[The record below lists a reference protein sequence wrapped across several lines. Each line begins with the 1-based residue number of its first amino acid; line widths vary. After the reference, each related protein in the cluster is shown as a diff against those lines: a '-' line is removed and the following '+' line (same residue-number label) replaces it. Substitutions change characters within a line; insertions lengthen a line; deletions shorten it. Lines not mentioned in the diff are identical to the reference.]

1 MSFVKNLLTT
11 FFLLFLISNSVVSAN
26 VFLSNGDTLSLDNYE
41 VNRLDIRSEEN
52 KPFGVAFNNDGTKMF
67 MVGEG
72 SGTDLTIDDIHEYVL
87 STPYDTSTATFRVS
101 HNAHGETNKTLR
113 QIQFN
118 KDGSK
123 MFVSGRVATQNP
135 NGNFIYQYSL
145 STNFDLSTAT
155 YNGISFQ
162 ANTANVGIT
171 HSLYGFAFNNDGTMM
186 FLSDGSTDG
195 ESTEK
200 VYQLSLETAFDLS
213 GSITVIRSVD
223 LEALQDTVEPVM
235 GETEPSGIAFNQ
247 DGTRMFLIGQKGNDV
262 NQYTLSVGF
271 NISTASFD
279 GGLHLDGNPNGI
291 ALSPSGLKMFTTSD
305 TGFGDLNGDLIREFD
320 LPCPFSLFAQGCS
333 SIIKNKDRTGM
344 ALAQIEIAKRTIDYS
359 TDTAL
364 NRLKWIRRNKD
375 KQNLTNL
382 NIGINLN
389 NQILASLTEAVK
401 IAAANYN
408 GEKNKNKLIAGTI
421 KKKNKEEDIF
431 YWSEGSISIG
441 RIGDTSISSTKIVDT
456 DALTFGADKFTD
468 NNGIKGLA
476 FRIGK
481 NNVDVGTAG
490 SNLDTDTYNITY
502 YATSPIE
509 GDTKFLDKIIGL
521 GKLNSDLLTVVDG
534 NNLKADRS
542 GHQIYGTIRVKDEIK
557 KDNITYIPSGRFD
570 IGHTILGSY
579 QESGSGAI
587 DVEKQHIRSKK
598 IRAGL
603 TGLHESSHEG
613 INLKRHG
620 KLEYVAD
627 IDRSSNF
634 KYSYVGDHNNDFNE
648 TLHSG
653 SLHNINGEVGIDVT
667 WPNSLSIFL
676 IYERLQ
682 ALDYGHTD
690 KIHIAIGY
698 LPNKKTNYSF
708 SIKGSDEFKSNYIL
722 SKNINDYVINFQLIN
737 DLMKPND
744 FDKALFNLIRKF

>member
-1 MSFVKNLLTT
+1 MFFLKKLLSI
-11 FFLLFLISNSVVSAN
+11 FFLLFTIFNSVVSAN
-26 VFLSNGDTLSLDNYE
+26 VFLNSGDTLSLDNYE
-41 VNRLDIRSEEN
+41 VNRLDISSEEN
-52 KPFGVAFNNDGTKMF
+52 KPYGVTFNNDGTKMF
-67 MVGEG
+67 MVGETSG
-72 SGTDLTIDDIHEYVL
+72 SDGVADDVHEYVL
-87 STPYDTSTATFRVS
+87 STPYDTSTATFRVGFS
-101 HNAHGETNKTLR
+101 TLSENKTLR

-123 MFVSGRVATQNP
+123 MFVSARFTNQNP

-155 YNGISFQ
+155 YSGNSFQ

-171 HSLYGFAFNNDGTMM
+171 KSLYGFAFNNDGTMM

-195 ESTEK
+195 SSTEK

-223 LEALQDTVEPVM
+223 LETLEDDAAHQHNAA

-279 GGLHLDGNPNGI
+279 GGLHLGNANPNGI
-291 ALSPSGLKMFTTSD
+291 AFSPSGLKMFITND
-305 TGFGDLNGDLIREFD
+305 TGIGDLIREFD
-320 LPCPFSLFAQGCS
+320 LPCPFSLFAGGCS
-333 SIIKNKDRTGM
+333 SITENKDRTGM
-344 ALAQIEIAKRTIDYS
+344 ALAQIEIAKRTIDHS

-382 NIGINLN
+382 NIDINLN
-389 NQILASLTEAVK
+389 NQILASLTEPVK

-408 GEKNKNKLIAGTI
+408 GEKNKNKLIAGTM

-431 YWSEGSISIG
+431 YWSEGSIAIG
-441 RIGDTSISSTKIVDT
+441 RIGDTSISSTKKIDT

-476 FRIGK
+476 FRIGR

-502 YATSPIE
+502 YSTTQVE
-509 GDTKFLDKIIGL
+509 NDTQFLDKIIGF
-521 GKLNSDLLTVVDG
+521 GKLKSDLLTVIDG
-534 NNLKADRS
+534 NNLIADRS
-542 GHQIYGTIRVKDEIK
+542 GHQLYGTIRIKDEIK
-557 KDNITYIPSGRFD
+557 KDNITFIPSGRFD
-570 IGHTILGSY
+570 IGHTILESY
-579 QESGSGAI
+579 KESGSGGI

-620 KLEYVAD
+620 KLEYVVD
-627 IDRSSNF
+627 VDRSSNF
-634 KYSYVGDHNNDFNE
+634 KYTYVGDQSNSFND

-653 SLHNINGEVGIDVT
+653 SLHNINGEIGIDIT
-667 WPNSLSIFL
+667 WPNSFSIFL

-682 ALDYGHTD
+682 ALDHGHTD

-708 SIKGSDEFKSNYIL
+708 SIKGSDEFQSNYVL
-722 SKNINDYVINFQLIN
+722 SKNINDYVINFGLIN
-737 DLMKPND
+737 DLMKPKD
-744 FDKALFNLIRKF
+744 FDKAYFDLIRKF

>member
-1 MSFVKNLLTT
+1 MSFVKKLLTT

-41 VNRLDIRSEEN
+41 VNRLDISSEEN

-72 SGTDLTIDDIHEYVL
+72 SGTDSTIDDIHEYVL
-87 STPYDTSTATFRVS
+87 STPYDTSTATFRVGL
-101 HNAHGETNKTLR
+101 NANGVTNRILR

-123 MFVSGRVATQNP
+123 MFVSGRDVGQNP
-135 NGNFIYQYSL
+135 NGNKVYQYSL

-155 YNGISFQ
+155 FNEIEFQ

-171 HSLYGFAFNNDGTMM
+171 KSLYGFAFNNDGTMM

-195 ESTEK
+195 SSTEK

-223 LEALQDTVEPVM
+223 LEALQDTVEPVN

-262 NQYTLSVGF
+262 NQYTLSIGF

-279 GGLHLDGNPNGI
+279 GGLNLDGNPNGI
-291 ALSPSGLKMFTTSD
+291 ALSPSGLKMFTTND
-305 TGFGDLNGDLIREFD
+305 TGIGDLIREFN

-333 SIIKNKDRTGM
+333 SITENKDRTGM
-344 ALAQIEIAKRTIDYS
+344 ALAQIEIAKRTIDHS
-359 TDTAL
+359 TDTSL

-375 KQNLTNL
+375 KQNLSNL
-382 NIGINLN
+382 NINIDLN

-441 RIGDTSISSTKIVDT
+441 RIGDTSISSTKIVDA

-476 FRIGK
+476 FRFGK

-557 KDNITYIPSGRFD
+557 KNNITYIPSGRFD

-682 ALDYGHTD
+682 ALDYVHTD

-708 SIKGSDEFKSNYIL
+708 SLK
-722 SKNINDYVINFQLIN
+722 
-737 DLMKPND
+737 
-744 FDKALFNLIRKF
+744 

>member
-1 MSFVKNLLTT
+1 MYK
-11 FFLLFLISNSVVSAN
+11 
-26 VFLSNGDTLSLDNYE
+26 
-41 VNRLDIRSEEN
+41 
-52 KPFGVAFNNDGTKMF
+52 
-67 MVGEG
+67 
-72 SGTDLTIDDIHEYVL
+72 
-87 STPYDTSTATFRVS
+87 
-101 HNAHGETNKTLR
+101 R
-113 QIQFN
+113 Q
-118 KDGSK
+118 
-123 MFVSGRVATQNP
+123 
-135 NGNFIYQYSL
+135 
-145 STNFDLSTAT
+145 
-155 YNGISFQ
+155 
-162 ANTANVGIT
+162 
-171 HSLYGFAFNNDGTMM
+171 
-186 FLSDGSTDG
+186 
-195 ESTEK
+195 
-200 VYQLSLETAFDLS
+200 
-213 GSITVIRSVD
+213 
-223 LEALQDTVEPVM
+223 
-235 GETEPSGIAFNQ
+235 
-247 DGTRMFLIGQKGNDV
+247 
-262 NQYTLSVGF
+262 
-271 NISTASFD
+271 
-279 GGLHLDGNPNGI
+279 
-291 ALSPSGLKMFTTSD
+291 
-305 TGFGDLNGDLIREFD
+305 
-320 LPCPFSLFAQGCS
+320 
-333 SIIKNKDRTGM
+333 
-344 ALAQIEIAKRTIDYS
+344 
-359 TDTAL
+359 
-364 NRLKWIRRNKD
+364 
-375 KQNLTNL
+375 L
-382 NIGINLN
+382 NIDINLN

-408 GEKNKNKLIAGTI
+408 GEKNKNKLIAGTM

-579 QESGSGAI
+579 EESGSGAI

-708 SIKGSDEFKSNYIL
+708 SVKGL
-722 SKNINDYVINFQLIN
+722 SLIH
-737 DLMKPND
+737 
-744 FDKALFNLIRKF
+744 I

>member
-1 MSFVKNLLTT
+1 L
-11 FFLLFLISNSVVSAN
+11 
-26 VFLSNGDTLSLDNYE
+26 G
-41 VNRLDIRSEEN
+41 
-52 KPFGVAFNNDGTKMF
+52 
-67 MVGEG
+67 
-72 SGTDLTIDDIHEYVL
+72 
-87 STPYDTSTATFRVS
+87 
-101 HNAHGETNKTLR
+101 NA
-113 QIQFN
+113 
-118 KDGSK
+118 
-123 MFVSGRVATQNP
+123 
-135 NGNFIYQYSL
+135 
-145 STNFDLSTAT
+145 
-155 YNGISFQ
+155 
-162 ANTANVGIT
+162 
-171 HSLYGFAFNNDGTMM
+171 
-186 FLSDGSTDG
+186 
-195 ESTEK
+195 
-200 VYQLSLETAFDLS
+200 
-213 GSITVIRSVD
+213 
-223 LEALQDTVEPVM
+223 
-235 GETEPSGIAFNQ
+235 
-247 DGTRMFLIGQKGNDV
+247 
-262 NQYTLSVGF
+262 
-271 NISTASFD
+271 
-279 GGLHLDGNPNGI
+279 NPNGI
-291 ALSPSGLKMFTTSD
+291 AFSPSGLKMFITND
-305 TGFGDLNGDLIREFD
+305 TGIGDLIREFD
-320 LPCPFSLFAQGCS
+320 LPCPFSLFAGGCS
-333 SIIKNKDRTGM
+333 SITENKDRTGM

-382 NIGINLN
+382 NIDINLT
-389 NQILASLTEAVK
+389 NQVLASLTESVK
-401 IAAANYN
+401 IAADNYN
-408 GEKNKNKLIAGTI
+408 SEKNRNKLIVGTI

-441 RIGDTSISSTKIVDT
+441 RIGDTSISSTKIVDA

-481 NNVDVGTAG
+481 NNVDVGNAG
-490 SNLDTDTYNITY
+490 SNLNTDTYNITY
-502 YATSPIE
+502 YETSPIE
-509 GDTKFLDKIIGL
+509 GDTKFLDKIIGI
-521 GKLNSDLLTVVDG
+521 GKLNSDLLTVIDG

-542 GHQIYGTIRVKDEIK
+542 GRQIYGTIRIKDEIK
-557 KDNITYIPSGRFD
+557 KDNLILIPSGRFD
-570 IGHTILGSY
+570 IGHTILESY
-579 QESGSGAI
+579 KESGSGAI

-634 KYSYVGDHNNDFNE
+634 KYSYVGDHNNDFSE

-708 SIKGSDEFKSNYIL
+708 SLKGSDEYKSNYIL

-744 FDKALFNLIRKF
+744 FDKANFNLIRKF